1 MGEPQRPQTAGWVA
15 ACPLICCVIRSV
27 GAPALTPVP
36 APPPPLPRYYKKVD
50 EPLLT
55 GAQLAALAA
64 AESADSSSSG
74 AGTGESGARKGQEA
88 QQAQQGELAKQAEQ
102 AEQAELP
109 PHEQVAPVPPELKAQ
124 LAHYR
129 WAACLCY
136 DYNTGGC
143 GASSGGW
150 SCCCRQQVAAARLSL
165 AVCGMG

>member
-64 AESADSSSSG
+64 AESADSSSG

-102 AEQAELP
+102 AELP
-109 PHEQVAPVPPELKAQ
+109 PQEQVAPVPPDLKAQ

-143 GASSGGW
+143 GASSGRW